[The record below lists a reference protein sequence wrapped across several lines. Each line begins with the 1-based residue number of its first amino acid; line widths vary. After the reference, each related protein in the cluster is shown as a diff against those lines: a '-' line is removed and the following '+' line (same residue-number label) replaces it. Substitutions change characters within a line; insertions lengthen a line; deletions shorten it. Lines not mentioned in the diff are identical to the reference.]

1 MARECI
7 SEDEL
12 MVKLREHGIES
23 LEGVKDV
30 YVESDGQLSVIP
42 RGGTGSRVAEGQ
54 SVKRYLLRKHS

>member
-1 MARECI
+1 
-7 SEDEL
+7 